1 MRPQPPP
8 RCAPGKPNTQSSME
22 NKWCKIFRLTDIITA
37 LSKHMYPMQNKR
49 EDIIYSHIYKSMY
62 CKYNKIYE
70 NLSDKVYF
78 DQPSRLNVLKK
89 EIFLTPTY
97 HIRNSLGLLG
107 LGFSDD
113 ISE

>member
-1 MRPQPPP
+1 
-8 RCAPGKPNTQSSME
+8 
-22 NKWCKIFRLTDIITA
+22 
-37 LSKHMYPMQNKR
+37 
-49 EDIIYSHIYKSMY
+49 MY

-107 LGFSDD
+107 LSFSDD